1 MDVLSQEAEPPNCDK
16 TLNIQIKTASDGIA
30 VASWETDD
38 RFINGLGIVMGG
50 FVSSAADITMAYAIS
65 SLLSED
71 QSFGSINLSTT
82 FHRPVVV
89 GQVEIEARVEKI
101 GKTIAYVV
109 ADLKQN
115 DKKVASVTSSVILV
129 TKKKEGL

>member
-1 MDVLSQEAEPPNCDK
+1 MDVVSQQIEPPNCDK
-16 TLNIQIKTASDGIA
+16 TLNIQIKTASDGKA

-50 FVSSAADITMAYAIS
+50 FVSSAADITMAYAVS
-65 SLLSED
+65 SLLNED

-89 GQVEIEARVEKI
+89 GKVDIDARVERI

-109 ADLKQN
+109 ADLMQN
-115 DKKVASVTSSVILV
+115 DKKVASVTSSVIIL
-129 TKKKEGL
+129 TAK